1 MAADNSSGKEYTQA
15 PVWVQSSACRSKE
28 VALALYGPKYRVPEQ
43 RPAPYYVND
52 QPES

>member
-1 MAADNSSGKEYTQA
+1 MAVDNGGKEYTPA
-15 PVWVQSSACRSKE
+15 PVWVKSSACRSKE

-43 RPAPYYVND
+43 QPAPYYVNE